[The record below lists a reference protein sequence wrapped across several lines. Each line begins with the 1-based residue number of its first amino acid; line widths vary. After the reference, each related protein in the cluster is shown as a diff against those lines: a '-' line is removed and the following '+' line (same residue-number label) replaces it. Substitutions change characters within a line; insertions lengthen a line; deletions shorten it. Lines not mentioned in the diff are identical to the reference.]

1 MSELGSRYTAI
12 VERVRA
18 AASGRAV
25 TLIAVSKSVEASRIE
40 ELHRLGHRD
49 FGENY
54 AQELVAKAAEL
65 AARGI
70 RDIRW
75 HFIGHLQSN
84 KARQVVPLAH
94 AVHSVDSAKLARE
107 LAKRWREAGRAGRL
121 SFFIEVNIDEE
132 EGKSGV
138 APAEAKTLA
147 TESSGLAELELR
159 GLMCVPKAREPGRAG
174 AELRAS
180 FARLRELG
188 RDCGCPELSMGMSG
202 DFELA
207 LAEGATAVRVG
218 TAIFG
223 PRAP

>member
-1 MSELGSRYTAI
+1 M
-12 VERVRA
+12 
-18 AASGRAV
+18 
-25 TLIAVSKSVEASRIE
+25 
-40 ELHRLGHRD
+40 
-49 FGENY
+49 
-54 AQELVAKAAEL
+54 
-65 AARGI
+65 
-70 RDIRW
+70 
-75 HFIGHLQSN
+75 
-84 KARQVVPLAH
+84 
-94 AVHSVDSAKLARE
+94 
-107 LAKRWREAGRAGRL
+107 
-121 SFFIEVNIDEE
+121 NIDEE